1 VLCGHEKTQ
10 KSRAIDLNFKH
21 MQYKRRDCWSP
32 LTCEDSCDG
41 LEQGNMIKTITPSF
55 LQLTFL
61 GGKANQSKKIQNN
74 RESNADVKG
83 KGARG
88 ILLLIVFLHLF
99 FSDYEGLPKIHS
111 KTKTRSNFGV

>member
-1 VLCGHEKTQ
+1 
-10 KSRAIDLNFKH
+10 
-21 MQYKRRDCWSP
+21 
-32 LTCEDSCDG
+32 
-41 LEQGNMIKTITPSF
+41 
-55 LQLTFL
+55 
-61 GGKANQSKKIQNN
+61 
-74 RESNADVKG
+74 VKG